1 MESIREIYKIGYGPS
16 SSHTMGPRFATK
28 LFLKDFSNAN
38 SYRVE
43 LFGSLAATGKG
54 HLTNVAIED
63 VFKKIKKD
71 VEIIWRADDF
81 KDYHSNALTFYAYDE
96 NKKILGHKTY
106 YSVGGG
112 SIEVEGEKNQEKIE
126 IYDNRF
132 DTLEKILKYC
142 DSEGLQLWEFV
153 LSKEDSSI
161 VDYIEEVWSVM
172 VNAIKN
178 GLDAEGVLPGGLKLQ
193 RKASMYYSKSLNH
206 LGSMKHNSELIS
218 YALAVSEENAGGG
231 KIVTAPTC
239 GSCGIVPGVLYYL
252 YKNNKLSKKKVINAL
267 LSAGLIGNIAKQNA
281 SISGAEVGCQGEVGV
296 ACAMASA
303 AAAQI
308 MGGSIYQVE
317 YAAEMGLEHH
327 LGLTCDPMLGLVQ
340 IPCIERNA
348 MGAVR
353 AIDHCTYVL
362 LGDGR
367 HKVSYDEV
375 VDVMNE
381 TGHALP
387 SLYRETSLGGLA
399 MIKNSNKKS
408 NI

>member
-161 VDYIEEVWSVM
+161 VDYIEEEY
-172 VNAIKN
+172 NI
-178 GLDAEGVLPGGLKLQ
+178 
-193 RKASMYYSKSLNH
+193 
-206 LGSMKHNSELIS
+206 
-218 YALAVSEENAGGG
+218 SEE
-231 KIVTAPTC
+231 
-239 GSCGIVPGVLYYL
+239 
-252 YKNNKLSKKKVINAL
+252 
-267 LSAGLIGNIAKQNA
+267 
-281 SISGAEVGCQGEVGV
+281 
-296 ACAMASA
+296 
-303 AAAQI
+303 
-308 MGGSIYQVE
+308 
-317 YAAEMGLEHH
+317 
-327 LGLTCDPMLGLVQ
+327 
-340 IPCIERNA
+340 
-348 MGAVR
+348 
-353 AIDHCTYVL
+353 
-362 LGDGR
+362 
-367 HKVSYDEV
+367 
-375 VDVMNE
+375 DV
-381 TGHALP
+381 
-387 SLYRETSLGGLA
+387 
-399 MIKNSNKKS
+399 
-408 NI
+408 